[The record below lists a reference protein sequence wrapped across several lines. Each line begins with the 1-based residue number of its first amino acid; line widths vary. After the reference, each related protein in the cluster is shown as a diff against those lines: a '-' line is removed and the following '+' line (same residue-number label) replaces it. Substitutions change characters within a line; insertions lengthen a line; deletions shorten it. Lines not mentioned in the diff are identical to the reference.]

1 MFHLYWPIRLDDRFW
16 ILQFV
21 CSRGSLCWR
30 TNNDDV
36 TGLRVPANLSLV
48 HGVVGADAVHLAEI
62 MIRRRNSDAVRQ
74 VELRLLM
81 VAGMVVVAVGLKPAW
96 RLIRWGFCADGV
108 RVLVRV
114 LRQVLL
120 VSIELAV
127 IVAVLFPDGRLQGS
141 LRRTR
146 RYR

>member
-36 TGLRVPANLSLV
+36 TGLRVPPNVSLV
-48 HGVVGADAVHLAEI
+48 HGVVAADAVHLAEI

-96 RLIRWGFCADGV
+96 RVIRWGFCGD
-108 RVLVRV
+108 
-114 LRQVLL
+114 
-120 VSIELAV
+120 VS
-127 IVAVLFPDGRLQGS
+127 GYWCG
-141 LRRTR
+141 
-146 RYR
+146 Y